1 MRPLLHCDTGFF
13 MLELLRKYRSP
24 LLVVFLIIF
33 ALLVYSS
40 RLRKQPE
47 TTLFEKTI
55 LQLASPLQRG
65 FDFSTARLGGIWS
78 HYLWLVDAREEND
91 RLLHENRRL
100 RTHLDQVREF
110 QLENRRL
117 RTLLKLRRQLPL
129 PTLAARV
136 VAEDATSLFQTVI
149 IDRGLDD
156 GLREGL
162 AVVAPEGV
170 VGRII
175 RCSPRQSRVLL
186 ITDAS
191 SAIAVLVQ
199 RSRARAVGRGRGAT
213 LTLDF
218 ALAQEDIITG
228 DRIITS
234 GNGGVFPKGL
244 TIGTVS
250 LAEVN
255 TLDLF
260 QTVVVKPAVNFSR
273 LEEVLVL
280 LDQSS

>member
-1 MRPLLHCDTGFF
+1 

-218 ALAQEDIITG
+218 ALAQEDIVTG

-234 GNGGVFPKGL
+234 GNGGIFPKGL